1 MKKKKAKRRDKR
13 AAHRAHTPQKIRLG
27 YLSSDFGEGR
37 WRDFLP
43 AFFINYDSLRF
54 EVYAYHIGSN
64 GDPTPFSK
72 AEIQAF
78 RRLDACSSEEA
89 AEVIRQDAL
98 DLLVDLSPLVP
109 DRFTQEILRRRP
121 ADRQVSLAE
130 HCPADLALSLS
141 SVPEA
146 GFWLPWCYQPLDLL
160 TMYAYRTPLLDDAVP
175 TIGFVGCME
184 EGTQE
189 VFLSLLE
196 GLLDRI
202 PRVRLIVPAGLASR
216 LSESNLARLM
226 AEGSD
231 AAQIQF
237 VDEMPYDA
245 VDLVIGIGVDLLDVC
260 RAAEHSIPLLT
271 AQELTRSSFVAPAL
285 LMLEI
290 TEGCSADIAELL
302 LHAEQLL
309 RDKERLAQLHH
320 LLYWRLRDSALVAS
334 GTYMFTMERAYSRV
348 LADGVQWNAQEMN
361 EALTHAE
368 EQRDWHRVVSL
379 AHELDGH
386 DALGL
391 AQRMTLAWSYFF
403 LDVKPFASRWALC
416 AKGIAREREGTRLYL
431 FAVGADV
438 FESKREALCYV
449 EGGIAQIEAGLPVI
463 PEVYSAL
470 LGARVRCGTYIRSN
484 EELSGYAM
492 ACVQAET
499 TWERKQGYYTAALLY
514 LNAVDIDPEEI
525 YLRSLEYEAFFA
537 DVTPYTHL
545 NRRAKKKI
553 RIGYISGD
561 FRQHVMQYFI
571 WPFLA
576 GYSQDKFEVYVYS
589 LGKEDQYTKFFKTLV
604 TKWNDLSVWM
614 QDYGRIAHKIY
625 KDEIDIL
632 FDLAGYTKDSGLPAL
647 AWKPAPVQVS
657 GLGYMATTGLT
668 AVDYFVTDHCCDPEG
683 SGSESYFVEKLLRLT
698 SQFCYNGYTNLPTS
712 MGAPVRKRGYIQFAS
727 FNQYT
732 KLQDAMLRAWQ
743 KIMMRVPTAR
753 LLLKSIDYQ
762 QSSVAISAYQ
772 RLQRLGFDMS
782 RVQFEVGTTD
792 YMHRYLD
799 VDIALDTFPWTG
811 GGTTCD
817 ALYMGVPV
825 ISYYTKRHSTRFTY
839 SILSSIGLGDLA
851 SDRLEDYVETAVA
864 LAENIDLLDMLHR
877 ELRDRM
883 KASPLM
889 DQEHYIREMEG
900 CYCEIWARYKAQ
912 SEALRACI

>member
-13 AAHRAHTPQKIRLG
+13 GTYRDHASQKIRLG

-43 AFFINYDSLRF
+43 AFFINYDPSRF
-54 EVYAYHIGSN
+54 EVYAYHTGSG

-89 AEVIRQDAL
+89 AEVIRQDEL

-109 DRFTQEILRRRP
+109 DHFTHEILRRRP

-130 HCPADLALSLS
+130 HCPADLALSLP

-146 GFWLPWCYQPLDLL
+146 GFWLPWCYQPLNLL
-160 TMYAYRTPLLDDAVP
+160 TAYAYRTPLLDDAVP

-202 PRVRLIVPAGLASR
+202 PRARLIVPAGLTSL
-216 LSESNLARLM
+216 LSESDLARLM

-290 TEGCSADIAELL
+290 TEGCSAGIAELL

-309 RDKERLAQLHH
+309 RDEERLAQLHH
-320 LLYWRLRDSALVAS
+320 LLYWRLRDSALFAS

-348 LADGVQWNAQEMN
+348 LADGVQWNAQEIN

-379 AHELDGH
+379 AHELDGYE
-386 DALGL
+386 ALGL
-391 AQRMTLAWSYFF
+391 AQRLTLAWGYFF
-403 LDVKPFASRWALC
+403 LGMKHRAAQWAYFAA
-416 AKGIAREREGTRLYL
+416 GIPREREAARFFLFFSGAGAVWPRSELLRL
-431 FAVGADV
+431 VQ
-438 FESKREALCYV
+438 EA
-449 EGGIAQIEAGLPVI
+449 IAEIDAGLPAA
-463 PEVYSAL
+463 PEIYRVLLQMRANYSRWVARAVDSFRYSLDYVEAADTLEEKCNYYSNAL
-470 LGARVRCGTYIRSN
+470 F
-484 EELSGYAM
+484 
-492 ACVQAET
+492 
-499 TWERKQGYYTAALLY
+499 Y
-514 LNAVDIDPEEI
+514 LNSIDMSP
-525 YLRSLEYEAFFA
+525 A
-537 DVTPYTHL
+537 DVLRYSMGYQNLFTDIVPYTHMQ
-545 NRRAKKKI
+545 RRHKDKI

-561 FRQHVMQYFI
+561 FRKHVMQYFI

-576 GYSQDKFEVYVYS
+576 GYSRDDFEVYVYS
-589 LGKEDQYTKFFKTLV
+589 LGEVDQYTVFFQTLV
-604 TKWNDLSVWM
+604 TKWCDLSSLLN
-614 QDYGRIAHKIY
+614 DPAGIARTIY
-625 KDEIDIL
+625 EDAVDIL
-632 FDLAGYTKDSGLPAL
+632 FDLAGHTRHTGLPAL
-647 AWKPAPVQVS
+647 AWKPAPVQLS
-657 GLGYMATTGLT
+657 GLGYMATTGLS
-668 AVDYFVTDHCCDPEG
+668 AVDYFVTDRCCDPEG
-683 SGSESYFVEKLLRLT
+683 SGSESCFAEKLLRLT
-698 SQFCYNGYTNLPTS
+698 SQFCYNGYTNLPVSQGTP
-712 MGAPVRKRGYIQFAS
+712 ARIRGFIQFAS
-727 FNQYT
+727 FSQYD
-732 KLQDAMLRAWQ
+732 KLQDDMLTAWI
-743 KIMMRVPTAR
+743 KIMERLPQSR
-753 LLLKSIDYQ
+753 LLLKH
-762 QSSVAISAYQ
+762 SAYQ
-772 RLQRLGFDMS
+772 EKGLAFIVYERLQRLGFDMS
-782 RVQFEVGTTD
+782 RVQLEAATTD
-792 YMHRYLD
+792 YMLRYLD

-825 ISYYTKRHSTRFTY
+825 ISYYKKRHSTRFTY
-839 SILSSIGLGDLA
+839 SILSNIGLGDLA

-883 KASPLM
+883 KGSPLM
-889 DQEHYIREMEG
+889 DQEHYIHEMED
-900 CYCEIWARYKAQ
+900 CYREIWARYKTQ
-912 SEALRACI
+912 TEAL